1 MSAPKIMKNP
11 LPDGRM
17 RQSESA
23 SSRLFVLDPQ
33 VRNVCASHASI
44 LCCNITRR
52 PIKG

>member
-33 VRNVCASHASI
+33 VRNVCASSRFNTMLQYHKKAH
-44 LCCNITRR
+44 
-52 PIKG
+52 